1 MKKFLAMLLAA
12 MMLLSSV
19 GALAEVQDD
28 STLKIKPAVN
38 SRFYSDST
46 TEGEV
51 DTELWLQ
58 VAADGQIDV
67 TVPLVLI
74 FSTNVDGGK
83 ATEANNYKIVNNND
97 RSSISVDKIEVKKN
111 NNNSHMTLVN
121 SYNNGWNDT
130 TRDQYYVTLTPS
142 TTYTGSDATANDVLE
157 TQVYDLYTAV
167 NTPYSKNGENE
178 KSESLFRIGENSSV
192 KLTANMVTT
201 PLTFVT
207 GITDEANDTYLNKGE
222 GEADAANSG
231 KGIELLTITY
241 TVALEYDTVE
251 SKEITANSELIRDTD
266 YEKPDYKHGHED
278 Y

>member
-19 GALAEVQDD
+19 GAMAEVQDD

-97 RSSISVDKIEVKKN
+97 RSSISVDKIEVKRN
-111 NNNSHMTLVN
+111 DNNSHMTLVD
-121 SYNNGWNDT
+121 SNNTGWNNT
-130 TRDQYYVTLTPS
+130 TRDQYYVTLKPS

-157 TQVYDLYTAV
+157 TQVYDLYIAA
-167 NTPYSKNGENE
+167 NTQYSKNGENE

-207 GITDEANDTYLNKGE
+207 GITDEANDTYLIKGE

-251 SKEITANSELIRDTD
+251 SKGITENSELIRDTD
-266 YEKPDYKHGHED
+266 YENPDYEHGHED